1 MSYKCWR
8 ILIAE
13 EQPSLQGRIGKSLN
27 ELGYRALTAVCS
39 FRELLSVT
47 QYSYEPFDQFDLLI
61 INGEL
66 LAAVG
71 VDPIRFFQSNA
82 QIRHGVIHDARRG
95 QPHAETIYASQR
107 RQLNLIRTADRSS
120 LGSLLEQLDV

>member
-13 EQPSLQGRIGKSLN
+13 EQPALQGRIGKSLN

>member
-13 EQPSLQGRIGKSLN
+13 EQPALQGRIGKSLN
-27 ELGYRALTAVCS
+27 ELGYRALMAVCS

>member
-13 EQPSLQGRIGKSLN
+13 EQPALQCRIGKSLN

>member
-1 MSYKCWR
+1 
-8 ILIAE
+8 
-13 EQPSLQGRIGKSLN
+13 
-27 ELGYRALTAVCS
+27 VCS

>member
-13 EQPSLQGRIGKSLN
+13 EQPSLQDRIGKSLN

>member
-13 EQPSLQGRIGKSLN
+13 EQPSLQDRIGKSLN

-120 LGSLLEQLDV
+120 LGSLLAQLDV